1 MAGGAKAL
9 PRLATEGKAAPPL
22 LEIASSSDLA
32 EVVLVLVVVV
42 VVEEESEHRSA
53 RSLSTI
59 SDGMYLETGLIFL
72 SREPRCCCLVIAA
85 PAETVPRH
93 ERRAVAYGQEPP
105 LRPTRLAY

>member
-1 MAGGAKAL
+1 MAGGANAL

-59 SDGMYLETGLIFL
+59 SDGIT
-72 SREPRCCCLVIAA
+72 SK
-85 PAETVPRH
+85 PA
-93 ERRAVAYGQEPP
+93 
-105 LRPTRLAY
+105 